1 MVNNS
6 LTKKNA
12 MPKSQTLFV
21 TRLYKGRIRPP
32 RDLEGTC
39 LAIASED
46 KAGQRWSR
54 EHGYGG
60 YTSYASLNDLPQRAS
75 LFADLQSA
83 IARHVAAFAREL
95 QFDLGRRKLALDS
108 LWVNVMQKGAIHAPH
123 IHPHSVISG
132 TYYVAVPPNS
142 GAIRFEDPRLP
153 MMMAAPPRKPKARPE
168 NRSFVD
174 VEPKAGMLLLWESWL
189 RHGVEAN
196 GARGN
201 RISVSFNYRQD

>member
-54 EHGYGG
+54 EHSYGG

-132 TYYVAVPPNS
+132 TYYVAVPPKS

>member
-6 LTKKNA
+6 LTKKQ
-12 MPKSQTLFV
+12 MPQSLFV

-54 EHGYGG
+54 DHGYGG

-75 LFADLQSA
+75 LVADLENA
-83 IARHVAAFAREL
+83 IAKHVASFAREL
-95 QFDLGRRKLALDS
+95 QFDLGGRKLALDS

-132 TYYVAVPPNS
+132 TYYVAVPPKS

-153 MMMAAPPRKPKARPE
+153 MMMAAPPRKPSARPE

-201 RISVSFNYRQD
+201 RISVSFNYRLD

>member
-1 MVNNS
+1 M
-6 LTKKNA
+6 A
-12 MPKSQTLFV
+12 PKSQALFV
-21 TRLYKGRIRPP
+21 TRLYQGRIAPP

-39 LAIASED
+39 LAIAAED
-46 KAGQRWSR
+46 MAGQRWSR
-54 EHGYGG
+54 QHGYGG

-75 LFADLQSA
+75 LFADLEDA
-83 IARHVAAFAREL
+83 IARHVTAFAREL
-95 QFDLGRRKLALDS
+95 QFDLGGRKLALDS

-132 TYYVAVPPNS
+132 TYYVAVPPKS
-142 GAIRFEDPRLP
+142 GVIRFEDPRLA
-153 MMMAAPPRKPKARPE
+153 MLMAAPPRKPKARPE

-189 RHGVEAN
+189 RHGVETN
-196 GARGN
+196 RARGN